1 MGITTPV
8 AGSNPLR
15 VLVSLVFLMCLACAS
30 DPEPPG
36 SDGQGG
42 SAGAGAQGGTGGAAG
57 VGGSAGAGG
66 VGGEGGSA
74 GAGGSGGKGG
84 EGGQGGMGGEG
95 GGDPAPV
102 CGDGV
107 REGSEACDDGENNS
121 DTRPD
126 ACREDCTLPRCGDG
140 VLDTGEACLLGST
153 TPCQEVSP
161 HLLGAATCDGTCA
174 WDLSLCRDPVC
185 GDGVVEGEEACDGA
199 QLGGATCRSLGFGKG
214 ALACS
219 GDCRSFDTSACDPCG
234 NGVREEG
241 EDCDLFDLGGE
252 SCLSLGYAGGAL
264 SCTSECAFDEA
275 NCTQE
280 VPAICGDGI
289 LQAGET
295 CDDGDLIPGDGC
307 DGACQLEADGLVCGE
322 MISLNEEATFQGA
335 SFTYTGNNRGKRDN
349 ATPSCHVYQKDDLAL
364 ALWVGE
370 RSELTLEVE
379 QDPAAQFKANH
390 VLHVRTDC
398 SDAASELGCAAQ
410 MAGGAAPKTTL
421 VLDEVGPNTQL
432 YIYVDTDV
440 GQTMPMTSGG
450 GFILTGTSVPIRVLG
465 EACDATVRCE
475 AGSTC
480 SGGVCQ

>member
-1 MGITTPV
+1 
-8 AGSNPLR
+8 
-15 VLVSLVFLMCLACAS
+15 
-30 DPEPPG
+30 
-36 SDGQGG
+36 
-42 SAGAGAQGGTGGAAG
+42 
-57 VGGSAGAGG
+57 
-66 VGGEGGSA
+66 
-74 GAGGSGGKGG
+74 
-84 EGGQGGMGGEG
+84 MGGEG

-107 REGSEACDDGENNS
+107 REGHEACDDGEDNS

-214 ALACS
+214 ALACTS
-219 GDCRSFDTSACDPCG
+219 GCTFDTSACDPCG

-252 SCLSLGYAGGAL
+252 SCLSLGYAGGALSCTSACNFDLGSCSDTLCGNGMIDPGEDCDGSLLGGVTCRDRGYAGGAL

-335 SFTYTGNNRGKRDN
+335 DFTYTGNNRGKRDN

-450 GFILTGTSVPIRVLG
+450 GFILTGTSVPIRALG